1 VELNYY
7 EATSTFTLVTTR
19 IVAHPAIRGFVDGL
33 QKATFP
39 SPPAIQATGLPAITL
54 AGLSPASACG
64 PSLGTHK
71 FNEMTLT
78 GRRCTASEMAASSVL
93 LKACESEESLIAET
107 MAFAKSLQKKRG
119 VFGEMKRRLHAG
131 IVEVIDKEDPKYIEP
146 LKLLWKD

>member
-1 VELNYY
+1 
-7 EATSTFTLVTTR
+7 
-19 IVAHPAIRGFVDGL
+19 
-33 QKATFP
+33 
-39 SPPAIQATGLPAITL
+39 
-54 AGLSPASACG
+54 
-64 PSLGTHK
+64 
-71 FNEMTLT
+71 MTLT

-131 IVEVIDKEDPKYIEP
+131 IVEVIDKEDRKYIEP